1 MSGLGRT
8 LSAFVRHRSRGSRAD
23 GSGIAERGRLVL
35 VTEAVHSLTRRGR
48 PATVNAVAHE
58 IVIDQSGASRLL
70 RDAAETG
77 CPIPRTS
84 EADGRRRRASVT
96 PTGDTML
103 EQAHDRQ
110 ERVFTRLT
118 EGWSGQRRREF
129 RQAMTDLL
137 DRSHT
142 LDV

>member
-1 MSGLGRT
+1 M
-8 LSAFVRHRSRGSRAD
+8 
-23 GSGIAERGRLVL
+23 L

-129 RQAMTDLL
+129 RQAMADLL